1 MTTSRPSQSVAE
13 QAREAL
19 EGLRDLPTLPE
30 VAVTIIKMADSD
42 DVSLSDLARVIESDP
57 PLTSKILRLANASRA
72 GGFSDIATVSRAVS
86 VMGPASVRSAVL
98 SIGVFQAM
106 GGDQEI
112 PDHKPLWVH
121 SLAVASGSAELA
133 RLTHRADP
141 ESAFAAGL
149 LHDIGKI
156 ALAALRNA
164 DYTALADRARAER
177 KAVEDVERD
186 TLGMDHI
193 ECGRILIR
201 RWGLPIILEN
211 VIRCHEPFTERSF
224 LEADERDV
232 VEIVQMAGALAAEQN
247 FDAGFPGVG
256 PDVDALSIELDFD
269 AEVLAEVRAELA
281 SAIETRSRILGLEV
295 DERELYYDAV
305 QKANRALGSL
315 YQEVDGTRRAL
326 ERKLGH
332 FAGMHSAHQALTPV
346 KSLTGVLEVLVA
358 KACEI
363 FELSRAIIYYRPPGQ
378 EQVSALL
385 CTQEEAPRNVSFKV
399 TCEDA
404 GAPQVVAREIL
415 KRLLGVEAEF
425 AGERFTLVP
434 MRLRT
439 QGIGGLAACG
449 EDILDDPEFVSLAEV
464 EAFVDL
470 AALAIDRTRLTER
483 LDTALDK
490 ALTAQREK
498 NRLEKEIR
506 EAEKLAAL
514 GRMAAGA
521 AHEMNNPL
529 AIISGRAQM
538 LHRKEDNVRRQK
550 ALATIIEQCE
560 RLSRIITDLL
570 GYARPPNPRP
580 EPVRV
585 ADFLGELEREHQ
597 AAFAAAG
604 VTLAVTVNPGAP
616 ESFVADKEQ
625 IEQVLVNL
633 LVNGRQAVEDKGE
646 GGRVE
651 LVARD
656 HGGGRRV
663 LFEITDT
670 GIGIRSEEVARI
682 FEPFYSTKE
691 AGRGTG
697 LGLPITASIVAA
709 HDGFIRTESKHGQGT
724 TIRVYLPVE
733 GPTGEECD
741 TPSPEVT

>member
-1 MTTSRPSQSVAE
+1 MTMNPRSQSVAE

-19 EGLRDLPTLPE
+19 GSLTDLPTLSE
-30 VAVTIIKMADSD
+30 VAATVMRMADSE
-42 DVSLSDLARVIESDP
+42 DVRLDDLALAIESDP
-57 PLTSKILRLANASRA
+57 SLTGKILRLANASCA
-72 GGFSDIATVSRAVS
+72 GGFSDITTISRAVN
-86 VMGPASVRSAVL
+86 VMGKASVRGAVL
-98 SIGVFQAM
+98 SIGVFQAL
-106 GGDQEI
+106 GGDREI

-121 SLAVASGSAELA
+121 SLAVASGAAELA
-133 RLTHRADP
+133 RVTRRADA
-141 ESAFAAGL
+141 EFAFAAGL

-156 ALAALRNA
+156 ALAALRDA
-164 DYTALADRARAER
+164 DYADLAERARAER
-177 KAVEDVERD
+177 VPVEDIERE
-186 TLGMDHI
+186 TFGIDHI

-224 LEADERDV
+224 LEGEERKI
-232 VEIVQMAGALAAEQN
+232 VEIVQMAGALASEQN
-247 FDAGFPGVG
+247 FDAGFPGG
-256 PDVDALSIELDFD
+256 APDIDALSLELDFD
-269 AEVLAEVRAELA
+269 ADMLADVKAGLA
-281 SAIETRSRILGLEV
+281 CAIEARSRILGLDVE
-295 DERELYYDAV
+295 ERELYYDAV

-315 YQEVDGTRRAL
+315 HQEVEGTRRAL

-332 FAGMHSAHQALTPV
+332 FAGMHSAHQALTPA
-346 KSLTGVLEVLVA
+346 KGLMEALEILVA
-358 KACEI
+358 KACEV
-363 FELSRAIIYYRPPGQ
+363 FELSRAIMYYRPPGQ

-385 CTQEEAPRNVSFKV
+385 CDRGERPRNVSFSV
-399 TCEDA
+399 TCDDA
-404 GAPQVVAREIL
+404 GAPQLVAREVL
-415 KRLLGVEAEF
+415 KRLLGVEAEL

-439 QGIGGLAACG
+439 QGIGCLAACG
-449 EDILDDPEFVSLAEV
+449 EGILDDPEFVSLAELD
-464 EAFVDL
+464 AFVDL
-470 AALAIDRTRLTER
+470 AALSIDRTRLTEK
-483 LDTALDK
+483 LDSALDK

-498 NRLEKEIR
+498 NRLEKEMR

-550 ALATIIEQCE
+550 ALATIIDQCE

-570 GYARPPNPRP
+570 GYARPSNPRP
-580 EPVRV
+580 ESIRL
-585 ADFLGELEREHQ
+585 ADFLEAFEGEHQ
-597 AAFAAAG
+597 DAFAAAG
-604 VTLAVTVNPGAP
+604 VALVVTVARDAP
-616 ESFVADKEQ
+616 EMFVADKEQ

-633 LVNGRQAVEDKGE
+633 LVNARQAVEDEGE

-651 LVARD
+651 VVASS
-656 HGGGRRV
+656 HGNGRRV

-670 GIGIRSEEVARI
+670 GIGIRAEDLARI

-697 LGLPITASIVAA
+697 LGLSITASIIAA
-709 HDGFIRTESKHGQGT
+709 HDGFIRVESKHGQGT

-733 GPTGEECD
+733 GPTGDRCAA
-741 TPSPEVT
+741 PSLEVT